1 MLNIPTVLVA
11 CGSGIATSTI
21 VSMRVESLL
30 KENGVKAQLIQCMIA
45 EVGSLQQNAD
55 LIISTTILPTTYK
68 IPVIIA
74 TAYITGMGMEKVD
87 EQILSHFK
95 K

>member
-21 VSMRVESLL
+21 VSLRVESLL
-30 KENGVKAQLIQCMIA
+30 KENGVKAQLIQCTIA

-55 LIISTTILPTTYK
+55 LIISTTILPTAFK
-68 IPVIIA
+68 IPVILA
-74 TAYITGMGMEKVD
+74 TAYITGIGMEKID
-87 EQILSHFK
+87 GQILSHFK